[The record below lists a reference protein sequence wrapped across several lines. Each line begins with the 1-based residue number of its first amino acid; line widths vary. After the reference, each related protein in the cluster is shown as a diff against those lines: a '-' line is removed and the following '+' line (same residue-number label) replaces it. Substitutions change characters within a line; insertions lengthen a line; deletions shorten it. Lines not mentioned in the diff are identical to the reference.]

1 MEMIEEIYTYKA
13 EYSKTSAHKYVEGIL
28 EKIQRLKNYPEAC
41 APCRNPKLQKKGYRC
56 CLYKEHI
63 IIYALE
69 ENDINILAV
78 IHSRRNPE
86 SLDI

>member
-41 APCRNPKLQKKGYRC
+41 APCRNPKQHYENYNNRPCLPPQRRFGCLQ
-56 CLYKEHI
+56 
-63 IIYALE
+63 
-69 ENDINILAV
+69 
-78 IHSRRNPE
+78 
-86 SLDI
+86 